1 MFDKILV
8 KSVED
13 LTFLKDLINNAI
25 TDDLLRF
32 WVSEY
37 DFLINIDQAD
47 LQDIGLTGLTKD
59 GKYFTLAVPKNI
71 FSYVSDFLSEYILGN
86 ATFVFIYDIIDEI
99 NLNIS
104 ENNLFSENNQFIDE
118 NLTIYL
124 KEVLLSK
131 EITQIK
137 TEISNRFVSYT
148 KYSNIINLSG
158 FIVFMLSDCMQKL
171 YEILYSAL
179 ILYM

>member
-13 LTFLKDLINNAI
+13 LTFLKELINNAI
-25 TDDLLRF
+25 IDDLFKDML
-32 WVSEY
+32 SEY
-37 DFLINIDQAD
+37 NFLINANSVDQVD
-47 LQDIGLTGLTKD
+47 LQDIGLSSLRKD
-59 GKYFTLAVPKNI
+59 GKYFTLAVPKSF
-71 FSYVSDFLSEYILGN
+71 FSYVSDFLSEYVLGN
-86 ATFVFIYDIIDEI
+86 AAFVFIYDIMDEV
-99 NLNIS
+99 NLNS
-104 ENNLFSENNQFIDE
+104 EGSQFINE

-137 TEISNRFVSYT
+137 TEISNRFISYT
-148 KYSNIINLSG
+148 KYSNTINLSG

-179 ILYM
+179 VIYM